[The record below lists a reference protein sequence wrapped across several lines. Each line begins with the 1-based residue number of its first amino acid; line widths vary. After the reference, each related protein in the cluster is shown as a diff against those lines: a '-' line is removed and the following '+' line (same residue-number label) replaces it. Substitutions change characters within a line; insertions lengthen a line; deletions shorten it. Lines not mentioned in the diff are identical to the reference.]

1 MKTRSLIQLCGW
13 ERRWRSEDT
22 AKKVAAGLLGAAKAF
37 RTGPAQ
43 RGAGVMGTSDGFR
56 A

>member
-1 MKTRSLIQLCGW
+1 M
-13 ERRWRSEDT
+13 
-22 AKKVAAGLLGAAKAF
+22 AKKVEAGLLRAAKAF